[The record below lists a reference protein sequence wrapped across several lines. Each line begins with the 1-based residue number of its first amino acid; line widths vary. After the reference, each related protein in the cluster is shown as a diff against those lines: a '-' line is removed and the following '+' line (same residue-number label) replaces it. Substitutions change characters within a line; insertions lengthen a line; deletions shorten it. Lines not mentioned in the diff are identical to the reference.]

1 MAKKPINLTPRTPD
15 IMKYLIRSI
24 KYFFYFA
31 FITSLVL
38 AALIFLGMA
47 DTDVANNFEGGYNA
61 FWKMGLF
68 FAAVAAI
75 YPKLAF
81 INRKLYIDPST
92 DIQEGAIL
100 YFEDRRYILESQS
113 ADTMTFRVKGSGA
126 RLIKM
131 CEDRITITRTLDGYY
146 MEGLRKDV
154 LRYASG
160 LEYKF
165 QNKED

>member
-1 MAKKPINLTPRTPD
+1 
-15 IMKYLIRSI
+15 MKYLVRSI

-31 FITSLVL
+31 LLTSLILMVL
-38 AALIFLGMA
+38 IYLDMA
-47 DTDVANNFEGGYNA
+47 EADIEKNFEGGYSA
-61 FWKMGLF
+61 LWKMALF

-81 INRKLYIDPST
+81 INRKLYIDPAA
-92 DIQEGAIL
+92 DIAPAAIN
-100 YFEDRRYILESQS
+100 FMRERRYELESQTE
-113 ADTMTFRVKGSGA
+113 DTMTFRLKGFGP

-131 CEDRITITRTLDGYY
+131 YEDRITITRTLDGYY

-160 LEYKF
+160 LEYMF

>member
-1 MAKKPINLTPRTPD
+1 MRLGACKFKA
-15 IMKYLIRSI
+15 MKYLIRSI

-31 FITSLVL
+31 ILTSLILLVL
-38 AALIFLGMA
+38 VYLGMA
-47 DTDVANNFEGGYNA
+47 DANIENNFEGGSNA

-68 FAAVAAI
+68 FAAVAAV

-81 INRKLYIDPST
+81 INRRLYIDPSADITPVVT
-92 DIQEGAIL
+92 DYLREH
-100 YFEDRRYILESQS
+100 RYVLENQTE
-113 ADTMTFRVKGSGA
+113 DTMTFRLKGFGP

-131 CEDRITITRTLDGYY
+131 YEDRITIVRTAEGYY

-154 LRYASG
+154 LRFASG

-165 QNKED
+165 QEKED

>member
-1 MAKKPINLTPRTPD
+1 
-15 IMKYLIRSI
+15 MKYLIRSI

-31 FITSLVL
+31 FLTSLILYVL
-38 AALIFLGMA
+38 VFLEMA
-47 DTDVANNFEGGYNA
+47 DSNIENNFRGGSEA

-68 FAAVAAI
+68 FAAVAAV

-92 DIQEGAIL
+92 DIQAETVL
-100 YFEDRRYILESQS
+100 FFKDRRYILESQN
-113 ADTMTFRVKGSGA
+113 ADVMTFRVKGMGA
-126 RLIKM
+126 RIIKM
-131 CEDRITITRTLDGYY
+131 CEDRITITRTPEGYY

-154 LRYASG
+154 LRLASG

-165 QNKED
+165 QEPEN

>member
-1 MAKKPINLTPRTPD
+1 
-15 IMKYLIRSI
+15 MKYLVRSI

-38 AALIFLGMA
+38 FALVFLGMA
-47 DTDVANNFEGGYNA
+47 DSNIESNFQGGYDD

-68 FAAVAAI
+68 YLAVAAV

-81 INRKLYIDPST
+81 VNRKLYIDASA
-92 DIQEGAIL
+92 DIQAETVL
-100 YFEDRRYILESQS
+100 FFQDRRYVLESQTE
-113 ADTMTFRVKGSGA
+113 DTMTFRIKGIGPK
-126 RLIKM
+126 LIKM

-154 LRYASG
+154 LRFASS

-165 QNKED
+165 QNPDA

>member
-1 MAKKPINLTPRTPD
+1 
-15 IMKYLIRSI
+15 MKYLIRSI

-31 FITSLVL
+31 ILTSLILFILVYL
-38 AALIFLGMA
+38 DMA
-47 DTDVANNFEGGYNA
+47 EADIEKNFEGGYDA

-75 YPKLAF
+75 YPKFAF
-81 INRKLYIDPST
+81 INRRLYIDPAK
-92 DIQEGAIL
+92 DITPVLIGFMRE
-100 YFEDRRYILESQS
+100 RRYEVESQS
-113 ADTMTFRVKGSGA
+113 EDKITFRLKGFGS

-131 CEDRITITRTLDGYY
+131 CEDRITVTRTAEGYH

-154 LRYASG
+154 LRFASA

-165 QNKED
+165 QDKEED

>member
-1 MAKKPINLTPRTPD
+1 
-15 IMKYLIRSI
+15 MKYIVRAI

-31 FITSLVL
+31 FIT
-38 AALIFLGMA
+38 ALILFILVYLGMA
-47 DTDVANNFEGGYNA
+47 ASDIESNFVGGYNT

-68 FAAVAAI
+68 FAAVAAF
-75 YPKLAF
+75 YPKFAF
-81 INRKLYIDPST
+81 INRKLYIDASV
-92 DIQEGAIL
+92 DIKDETIR
-100 YFEDRRYILESQS
+100 YFQDRRYELESQ
-113 ADTMTFRVKGSGA
+113 DGDNMTFRIKGAGP

-165 QNKED
+165 QAPEN

>member
-1 MAKKPINLTPRTPD
+1 
-15 IMKYLIRSI
+15 MKYLVRSI

-31 FITSLVL
+31 FFTTLVL
-38 AALIFLGMA
+38 LALVFLNMA
-47 DTDVANNFEGGYNA
+47 DSNLESNFAGGSA
-61 FWKMGLF
+61 DFVKIGLF
-68 FAAVAAI
+68 YAAVAAV

-81 INRKLYIDPST
+81 VNRRLYIDAGL
-92 DIQEGAIL
+92 DIQAETVI
-100 YFEDRRYILESQS
+100 FFQDRHYVLESQTE
-113 ADTMTFRVKGSGA
+113 DTMTFRIKGIGP

-154 LRYASG
+154 LRFASA

-165 QNKED
+165 QNPED

>member
-1 MAKKPINLTPRTPD
+1 
-15 IMKYLIRSI
+15 MKYLIRSI
-24 KYFFYFA
+24 KYIFYFA
-31 FITSLVL
+31 VITTLILFI
-38 AALIFLGMA
+38 LIYLGMA
-47 DTDVANNFEGGYNA
+47 DADIAKNFEGGYNA

-81 INRKLYIDPST
+81 INRRLYIDPAT
-92 DIQEGAIL
+92 DISPELIN
-100 YFEDRRYILESQS
+100 FMRERRYELESQTG
-113 ADTMTFRVKGSGA
+113 DTLTFRLKGFGS

-131 CEDRITITRTLDGYY
+131 YEDRITVTRTAEGYY

-154 LRYASG
+154 LRFASG